1 MTAKWDTTGRS
12 VSQTEG
18 TTAVGAVVRQGAGGP
33 VVMAPYLL
41 SSGHEVGQTHS
52 SRRRGR

>member
-33 VVMAPYLL
+33 VIMAPYLL